1 MVQWDQMLQCQNTI
15 ELLIWIKDM
24 NLRNIKRDEIINIY
38 NMNHNKG

>member
-15 ELLIWIKDM
+15 ELLVWIKDM